1 MTENALPV
9 TDSGVSADSR
19 HAEKVRGK
27 MPTWGTALVYLLL
40 LLGAA
45 LVLYPFLYM
54 LMNSLKPGREIL
66 HSPTSLPS
74 QITFSGYTGVFQ
86 RLNMLLLFRNSLI
99 LAVSTTILN
108 TLLSALAAYAIAKI
122 PFPGREPIFRFMLAT
137 MMIPGVLFLIPTYV
151 LMYNLGWVGQFH
163 ALIIPGAVTVYNIF
177 LLRQFMVGIPSE
189 MIEAA
194 RLDGANEFDIFLRM
208 ILPISRPALATVA
221 ILNFMGSWNDFFGP
235 LLYLNEPS
243 KWTVQ
248 LGLYQFQS
256 AVPGENAQEIWAAT
270 TLITI
275 PLIVIFFFLQDQFM
289 KAFANVSF
297 K

>member
-1 MTENALPV
+1 MTEKALTA
-9 TDSGVSADSR
+9 TDQSATTASP

-27 MPTWGTALVYLLL
+27 LPTWGTILVYVILG
-40 LLGAA
+40 LGA
-45 LVLYPFLYM
+45 LIVLYPFFYM
-54 LMNSLKPGREIL
+54 VMNSLKPGREIL

-99 LAVSTTILN
+99 LAISTTVLN
-108 TLLSALAAYAIAKI
+108 TILSALAAYAIAKI
-122 PFPGREPIFRFMLAT
+122 PFPGRAHIFSFMLAT

-163 ALIIPGAVTVYNIF
+163 ALIIPAAVTVYNIF
-177 LLRQFMVGIPSE
+177 LLRQFMVGIPTDT
-189 MIEAA
+189 IEAA
-194 RLDGANEFDIFLRM
+194 RLDGANEFAIFLRVIM
-208 ILPISRPALATVA
+208 PISRPALATVA
-221 ILNFMGSWNDFFGP
+221 ILNFMGSWNDFIGP

-248 LGLYQFQS
+248 LGLHQFQS